1 MAISKILEERKG
13 RGEGGTGEEQK
24 EKTWPAIHSG
34 HKTHYNTQQGH
45 NWSTDVAIAV
55 CSVLLVLIGM
65 HEVVFF
71 SCV

>member
-13 RGEGGTGEEQK
+13 GEKEEQERNRK
-24 EKTWPAIHSG
+24 KKLDLLSTVVT
-34 HKTHYNTQQGH
+34 KHYNTQQDH
-45 NWSTDVAIAV
+45 NWSTDVAIAI